1 MFQHKE
7 FTQVAISA
15 LKAKDGFKPVIL
27 IPVYNHQDAISSTLE
42 RVLAYNTPIVLVDDG
57 SNDECKTVL
66 IALSKK
72 YADNVHLT
80 HLAIN
85 SGKGAAVKKGFNVA
99 YELGYSHA
107 LQIDADGQH
116 DATSIPLFLKKAEQY
131 QQAII
136 SGYPEY
142 DQSVPALRFYA
153 RYLTHIWVWIN
164 TLSLTIKDSM
174 CGFRVYPLA
183 LITELIN
190 TEQCGD
196 RMNFDTEILVRWLW
210 RDLAI
215 INLATKVHYPENGV
229 SHFMV
234 WRDNALISWMHTR
247 LFFGMLK
254 RLPVLIARKIHVK

>member
-1 MFQHKE
+1 MFQHRE

-15 LKAKDGFKPVIL
+15 STANNQFKPVIL
-27 IPVYNHQDAISSTLE
+27 IPVYNHQDAITSTLE
-42 RVLAYNTPIVLVDDG
+42 NVLAYDIPIVLVDDG
-57 SNDECKTVL
+57 SNDECKNVL
-66 IALSKK
+66 IALSQQ
-72 YADNVHLT
+72 YAEKVHLA
-80 HLAIN
+80 HLSIN

-99 YELGYSHA
+99 FQLGYSHA

-116 DATSIPLFLKKAEQY
+116 DCASIPMFLAKSAKC

-136 SGYPEY
+136 NGYPEY
-142 DQSVPALRFYA
+142 DHSVPAMRYYA
-153 RYLTHIWVWIN
+153 RYLTHVWVWIN

-183 LITELIN
+183 LITELVN
-190 TEQCGD
+190 SEKCGD
-196 RMNFDTEILVRWLW
+196 RMSFDTEILVRWLW
-210 RDLAI
+210 RDLPI

-229 SHFMV
+229 SHFQV

-254 RLPVLIARKIHVK
+254 RLPTLIARKISC